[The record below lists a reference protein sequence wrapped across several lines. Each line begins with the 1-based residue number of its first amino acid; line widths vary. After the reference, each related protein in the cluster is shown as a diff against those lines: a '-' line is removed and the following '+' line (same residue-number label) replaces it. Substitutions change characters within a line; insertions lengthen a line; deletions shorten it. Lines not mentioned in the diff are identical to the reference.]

1 MIASA
6 APSAS
11 EYGEKLLRGGRLWL
25 FLDYDGTLA
34 EFAPTPDTILPDPE
48 LIDLLTRLAKY
59 PDRLRVVIMSGRKIR
74 HIQKL
79 LPVHGILE
87 AGTYGIEFVTWQGE
101 QIRLLDFADARPFLD
116 QVKKRWLEII
126 HDRPGYYLEDKA
138 FSLAIHARFAP
149 EAEARLTLAEA
160 ERAAHQIMQN
170 DTFHLL
176 GGDRFLEVAP
186 LIANKGQSVSML
198 LRRFPWPDADIVY
211 IGDDD
216 KDEEAF
222 SVVLENGG
230 TPILVA
236 AEPRESLAPY
246 RLDNPREVRKW
257 LDTLART
264 LEESTRMNA
273 DETDKHGSSL

>member
-1 MIASA
+1 MR
-6 APSAS
+6 PSAR
-11 EYGEKLLRGGRLWL
+11 EYGEKIVQGGRLWL

-48 LIDLLTRLAKY
+48 MIDLLTRLAKY
-59 PDRLRVVIMSGRKIR
+59 PDRLRVVIMSGRKIG

-87 AGTYGIEFVTWQGE
+87 AGTYGIEFITWQGE
-101 QIRLLDFADARPFLD
+101 QIRLLDFAAARPFLD
-116 QVKKRWLEII
+116 QLKKRWLEII
-126 HDRPGYYLEDKA
+126 HDRPGYYLEDKE

-149 EAEARLTLAEA
+149 EVEARVTLAEA
-160 ERAAHQIMQN
+160 ERAARQVMQ
-170 DTFHLL
+170 DGSFHLL

-186 LIANKGQSVSML
+186 RIANKGQSVSTL
-198 LRRFPWPDADIVY
+198 LRRFPWPGADIVY

-222 SVVLENGG
+222 KVVLENGG

-236 AEPRESLAPY
+236 AEPRESLARY
-246 RLDNPREVRKW
+246 RLDSPREVRKW
-257 LDTLART
+257 LDSLVRS
-264 LEESTRMNA
+264 LEEGTRMNA
-273 DETDKHGSSL
+273 DETDDHGSDF